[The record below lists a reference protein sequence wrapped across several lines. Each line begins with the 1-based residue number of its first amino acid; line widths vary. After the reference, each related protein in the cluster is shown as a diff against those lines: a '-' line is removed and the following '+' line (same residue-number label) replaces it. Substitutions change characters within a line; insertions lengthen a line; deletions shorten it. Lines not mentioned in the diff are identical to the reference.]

1 MNEIKDGYESHYM
14 HIAGPSYNWNAQ
26 VQTAENALIIKI
38 KEKVQQINAPIA
50 LTSSMVLPKWNTKQL
65 SEMVLK

>member
-1 MNEIKDGYESHYM
+1 M

-26 VQTAENALIIKI
+26 VQTAENVLIIKI

-50 LTSSMVLPKWNTKQL
+50 LTSSMVLPK
-65 SEMVLK
+65 